1 MHLAAIFDTAIKK
14 MQAELDEARQAI
26 DSHMAARGTSFESIF
41 REFLKKYLPPSLD
54 VSTGFLV
61 DSNGN
66 QSHQLDIII
75 SDAADTPIFFSKETI
90 RVVPIECA
98 YAAIEVKARIDT
110 DEMNSTFVN
119 MKSVRALHKKS
130 YFKDV
135 QESISSTG
143 NKVNA
148 TQ

>member
-14 MQAELDEARQAI
+14 MQTELDEARQAI
-26 DSHMAARGTSFESIF
+26 DSHMAARGTSFESII

-66 QSHQLDIII
+66 QSRQLDIII
-75 SDAADTPIFFSKETI
+75 SDAAHTPIFFSKETI

-98 YAAIEVKARIDT
+98 YAAIEVKASID
-110 DEMNSTFVN
+110 
-119 MKSVRALHKKS
+119 K
-130 YFKDV
+130 
-135 QESISSTG
+135 
-143 NKVNA
+143 
-148 TQ
+148 